1 MKGSKPLIGVALIAL
16 LAVCVAG
23 QLSAQTGPSETG
35 DSKAAKS
42 ADSVPRAALLT
53 ERGRQLAE
61 ELRMLKRSR
70 DSMGSKHPTLPLV
83 NKKIEAIQEQLEA
96 WEPAVGE
103 PPENPFHPNQEPKPQ
118 MNEYDLR
125 QIVIRLTKRVE
136 SLEKRV
142 AELERK

>member
-1 MKGSKPLIGVALIAL
+1 MKVLKPLIGVALVAL

-23 QLSAQTGPSETG
+23 QLSAQTGPSEKA
-35 DSKAAKS
+35 DSKASKS
-42 ADSVPRAALLT
+42 ADQIPRAALLT

-83 NKKIEAIQEQLEA
+83 NKKIEAIEEQLEA
-96 WEPAVGE
+96 WEPAVGA
-103 PPENPFHPNQEPKPQ
+103 PPPNPFHPQQEAKPQ
-118 MNEYDLR
+118 MNDYDLR

-136 SLEKRV
+136 LLEKRV
-142 AELERK
+142 AELEGK